1 MEDEEIRKGIEKAL
15 EEKGK
20 RNFVQTVEM
29 IINFKNVDFS
39 KQENRLNLTIF
50 LPNGLGKEKEVVI
63 FSDSLEA
70 KKYGR
75 VITSKEIEA
84 LSKNKKEL
92 EKLKDA
98 ILLADP
104 KLISVVLRY
113 LGQYLGPRGKIP
125 KVITR
130 SLEEEIREAR
140 SSIKLQ
146 SKGRYLPT
154 IQCPIGSESMSI
166 DQLTEN
172 AKKVLEEIST
182 KVQRGNIKNIYFK
195 LTMGKAVK
203 VE

>member
-1 MEDEEIRKGIEKAL
+1 MEDEKIRKGIEKAL

-20 RNFVQTVEM
+20 RNFVQTLEM
-29 IINFKNVDFS
+29 IINFRNVDFS
-39 KQENRLNLTIF
+39 KQENRLNLTVF

-104 KLISVVLRY
+104 KLISVVVRY

-130 SLEEEIREAR
+130 SLEEEIKEAK
-140 SSIKLQ
+140 SSIKIQ

-154 IQCPIGSESMSI
+154 IQCAIGSESMSI
-166 DQLTEN
+166 EQLTEN
-172 AKKVLEEIST
+172 AKKVLEEILT
-182 KVQRGNIKNIYFK
+182 KVQKSNIRNIYFK

>member
-1 MEDEEIRKGIEKAL
+1 MEEEKIKKGIEKAL
-15 EEKGK
+15 EDKGK

-39 KQENRLNLTIF
+39 KQENRVNLNVF
-50 LPNGLGKEKEVVI
+50 LPNGLGKEREVVI

-75 VITSKEIEA
+75 VITSKEIET

-92 EKLKDA
+92 EKLKNA
-98 ILLADP
+98 VLLADP
-104 KLISVVLRY
+104 KLIPTVLKY

-130 SLEEEIREAR
+130 SIEEEIKEAK
-140 SSIKLQ
+140 SSVKLQ
-146 SKGRYLPT
+146 SKGKYLPT
-154 IQCPIGSESMSI
+154 LQCAIGSEVMSV

-172 AKKVLEEIST
+172 AKKVLEEVSAKIPKGS
-182 KVQRGNIKNIYFK
+182 IKSIYFK

>member
-1 MEDEEIRKGIEKAL
+1 MEDEKIRKGIEKAL
-15 EEKGK
+15 EDKGK

-29 IINFKNVDFS
+29 IINFRNVNFS
-39 KQENRLNLTIF
+39 KQENRLNLSVF

-63 FSDSLEA
+63 FSNSPDA

-84 LSKNKKEL
+84 LAKNKKEL
-92 EKLKDA
+92 KKLKDA
-98 ILLADP
+98 VLLADP
-104 KLISVVLRY
+104 SLISTVVRY

-130 SLEEEIREAR
+130 SLEDEVKEAK

-146 SKGRYLPT
+146 SKGKYLPT
-154 IQCPIGSESMSI
+154 IQCPIGSELMSV

-182 KVQRGNIKNIYFK
+182 KLQKGSIKNIYFK

>member
-1 MEDEEIRKGIEKAL
+1 MEDEKIRKGIEKAL

-20 RNFVQTVEM
+20 RNFVQTLEM
-29 IINFKNVDFS
+29 IINFRNVDFS

>member
-1 MEDEEIRKGIEKAL
+1 MEDEKIRKGIEKAL
-15 EEKGK
+15 EDKGK

-29 IINFKNVDFS
+29 IINFRNVNFS
-39 KQENRLNLTIF
+39 KQENRLNLSVF
-50 LPNGLGKEKEVVI
+50 LPNGLGKEREVVI
-63 FSDSLEA
+63 FSNSPDA

-84 LSKNKKEL
+84 LAKNKKEL
-92 EKLKDA
+92 KKLKDA
-98 ILLADP
+98 VLLADP
-104 KLISVVLRY
+104 SLISTVVRY

-130 SLEEEIREAR
+130 SLEDEVKEAK

-146 SKGRYLPT
+146 SKGKYLPT
-154 IQCPIGSESMSI
+154 IQCPIGSELMSV

-182 KVQRGNIKNIYFK
+182 KLQKGSIKNIYFK

>member
-1 MEDEEIRKGIEKAL
+1 MEDEKIRKGIEKAL

-182 KVQRGNIKNIYFK
+182 KVQKGNIKNIYFK

>member
-1 MEDEEIRKGIEKAL
+1 MEDEKIRKGIEKAL

-20 RNFVQTVEM
+20 RNFVQTLEM
-29 IINFKNVDFS
+29 IINFRNVDFS
-39 KQENRLNLTIF
+39 KQENRLNLTVF

-104 KLISVVLRY
+104 KLISVVVRY

-130 SLEEEIREAR
+130 SIEEEIKEAK
-140 SSIKLQ
+140 SSIKIQ

-154 IQCPIGSESMSI
+154 IQCAIGSELMSI
-166 DQLTEN
+166 EQLTEN
-172 AKKVLEEIST
+172 AKKVLEEILT
-182 KVQRGNIKNIYFK
+182 KVQKSNIRNIYFK

>member
-1 MEDEEIRKGIEKAL
+1 MEDKEIRKGIEKAL

-29 IINFKNVDFS
+29 IINFRNVDFS

-130 SLEEEIREAR
+130 SIEEEIREAR

-154 IQCPIGSESMSI
+154 IQCAIGSELMSI

>member
-1 MEDEEIRKGIEKAL
+1 MEDEKIRKGIEKAL

-29 IINFKNVDFS
+29 IINFRNVDFS
-39 KQENRLNLTIF
+39 KQENRLNLTVF

-104 KLISVVLRY
+104 KLISVVVRY

-130 SLEEEIREAR
+130 SIEEEIKEAK
-140 SSIKLQ
+140 SSIKIQ

-154 IQCPIGSESMSI
+154 IQCAIGSELMSI
-166 DQLTEN
+166 EQLTEN
-172 AKKVLEEIST
+172 AKKVLEEILT
-182 KVQRGNIKNIYFK
+182 KVQKSNIRNIYFK

>member
-1 MEDEEIRKGIEKAL
+1 MEDEKIRKGIEKAL

-20 RNFVQTVEM
+20 RNFVQTLEM
-29 IINFKNVDFS
+29 IINFRNVDFS
-39 KQENRLNLTIF
+39 KQENRLNLTVF

>member
-29 IINFKNVDFS
+29 IINFKNVYFS

>member
-1 MEDEEIRKGIEKAL
+1 MEDEKIRKGIEKAL
-15 EEKGK
+15 EDKGK

-29 IINFKNVDFS
+29 IINFRNVNFS
-39 KQENRLNLTIF
+39 KQENRLNLSVF

-63 FSDSLEA
+63 FSNSPDA

-84 LSKNKKEL
+84 LAKNKKEL
-92 EKLKDA
+92 KKLKDA
-98 ILLADP
+98 VLLADP
-104 KLISVVLRY
+104 SLISTVVRY

-130 SLEEEIREAR
+130 SLEDEVKEAK

-146 SKGRYLPT
+146 SKGKYLPT
-154 IQCPIGSESMSI
+154 VQCPIGSELMSV

-182 KVQRGNIKNIYFK
+182 KLQKGSIKNIYFK

>member
-1 MEDEEIRKGIEKAL
+1 MEDEKIRKGIEKAL

-29 IINFKNVDFS
+29 IINFRNIDFS
-39 KQENRLNLTIF
+39 KQENRINLTIY
-50 LPNGLGKEKEVVI
+50 LPNGLGKEREVVI
-63 FSDSLEA
+63 FSDSPEA

-98 ILLADP
+98 VLLADP
-104 KLISVVLRY
+104 KLISTVVRY

-125 KVITR
+125 KVITK
-130 SLEEEIREAR
+130 SLEEEVKEAK

-146 SKGRYLPT
+146 TKGKYLPT
-154 IQCPIGSESMSI
+154 LQCPIGSELMSV
-166 DQLTEN
+166 DALTEN
-172 AKKVLEEIST
+172 AKKVLEELST
-182 KVQRGNIKNIYFK
+182 KVQKSNIKSIYFK